1 MRYAFILAA
10 MLLAPAGLAKA
21 AAPAS
26 LSTPGWLGLG
36 YTFNVTGA
44 TTGRTVWLF
53 VRQIAPGGP
62 AERAGLRAQDVITEI
77 NGNKITFSDE
87 LETLD
92 FFNGIRA
99 GQRVQLKVARGRAI
113 LTVTIV
119 AGPLPPERVE
129 QRRINAALAKG
140 KRRP

>member
-1 MRYAFILAA
+1 VKYAFILA
-10 MLLAPAGLAKA
+10 MLLAPAGLAKTTG
-21 AAPAS
+21 PAS

-36 YTFNVTGA
+36 YTVNVTSTA
-44 TTGRTVWLF
+44 TGRMVWLF

-62 AERAGLRAQDVITEI
+62 AERAGLKTQDVITAM
-77 NGNKITFSDE
+77 NGNRITFRDE
-87 LETLD
+87 LETLN

-99 GQRVQLKVARGRAI
+99 GQRVQLRVARGRAI

-119 AGPLPPERVE
+119 AGPVPPEMVE

-140 KRRP
+140 KRPW